1 MSIAKK
7 LASAG
12 GGSAFSSLSTSKGGD
27 LASAEARSEALG
39 RARKASSI
47 PLADVVFNPR
57 NHRKTYSEE
66 AINETAASMRESGQ
80 ITAVTVV
87 SRMAFLDAH
96 PDVPEELLGDAS
108 FIALDG
114 NRRLRAAERAGLERI
129 RVDLQDNLA
138 PTASAM
144 LEAALIANIH
154 RENVPPVE
162 EAEAIKELL
171 DTVYDGNQAAV
182 ARRLGKTSAWVGQR
196 LALLHLAPEVKEM
209 VENRELG
216 VKEARR
222 LGAATRAGTLTA
234 DEQVTQAREAKDK
247 PQATVARPRRAAD
260 VNPVYPSPAT
270 PAEAPTS
277 GPEVNPVY
285 TEKPSAAQEPVAAPA
300 PTSTTTRLAT
310 LTVDPADADA
320 FAKSIRSA
328 TTPRQAAAVGTS
340 TTGRAGGRPARP
352 VLSAGVGTGL
362 LVLLVVPFPHQ
373 EAVGPFAPVAAA
385 DRVLHQVA
393 EQRALGS
400 PAQ

>member
-12 GGSAFSSLSTSKGGD
+12 GGSAFSSLSSAKGGD

-66 AINETAASMRESGQ
+66 AISETAASMREIGQ
-80 ITAVTVV
+80 TTAITVV

-129 RVDLQDNLA
+129 RVDLQDDLA

-182 ARRLGKTSAWVGQR
+182 ARRLGKTAAWVGQR

-209 VENRELG
+209 VENREIG

-234 DEQVTQAREAKDK
+234 DEQVAQAREAKDK
-247 PQATVARPRRAAD
+247 PKATVARPRNAAD
-260 VNPVYPSPAT
+260 VNPVYPSPTT
-270 PAEAPTS
+270 PAEAHAPR
-277 GPEVNPVY
+277 PEVNPVY
-285 TEKPSAAQEPVAAPA
+285 TGDQSASRKTAPTPAPASAA
-300 PTSTTTRLAT
+300 TCLAT

-328 TTPRQAAAVGTS
+328 TTPRQAAAI
-340 TTGRAGGRPARP
+340 A
-352 VLSAGVGTGL
+352 
-362 LVLLVVPFPHQ
+362 
-373 EAVGPFAPVAAA
+373 
-385 DRVLHQVA
+385 
-393 EQRALGS
+393 RALVDLLNAEHS
-400 PAQ
+400 IELSEEPA

>member
-12 GGSAFSSLSTSKGGD
+12 GGSAFSSLSAAKGGD

-39 RARKASSI
+39 RARKASSV
-47 PLADVVFNPR
+47 PLTDVVFNPR

-66 AINETAASMRESGQ
+66 AIDETAASMRESGQ
-80 ITAVTVV
+80 ITAITVV

-96 PDVPEELLGDAS
+96 PDVPEERLGDAS
-108 FIALDG
+108 FVALDG

-129 RVDLQDNLA
+129 RVDLQDDLA

-171 DTVYDGNQAAV
+171 DTVYSGNQAAV
-182 ARRLGKTSAWVGQR
+182 ARRLGKTAAWVGQR
-196 LALLHLAPEVKEM
+196 LALLHLAPEVREM
-209 VENRELG
+209 VENKEIG

-234 DEQVTQAREAKDK
+234 DEQVAQAREAKEK
-247 PQATVARPRRAAD
+247 PKVTVARPRSAAD
-260 VNPVYPSPAT
+260 VNPVYPSPAAPVET
-270 PAEAPTS
+270 PPSA
-277 GPEVNPVY
+277 PEVNPVY
-285 TEKPSAAQEPVAAPA
+285 TEARSATPEPTPAPA
-300 PTSTTTRLAT
+300 PATTATPLAT

-328 TTPRQAAAVGTS
+328 TTPRQAAAV
-340 TTGRAGGRPARP
+340 A
-352 VLSAGVGTGL
+352 
-362 LVLLVVPFPHQ
+362 
-373 EAVGPFAPVAAA
+373 
-385 DRVLHQVA
+385 
-393 EQRALGS
+393 RALIDLLNAEHS
-400 PAQ
+400 VELSEEPA

>member
-12 GGSAFSSLSTSKGGD
+12 GGSAFSSLSAAKGGD

-39 RARKASSI
+39 RARKASSV
-47 PLADVVFNPR
+47 PLTDVVFNPR

-66 AINETAASMRESGQ
+66 AIDETAASMRESGQ
-80 ITAVTVV
+80 ITAITVV

-96 PDVPEELLGDAS
+96 PGVPEEQLGDAS
-108 FIALDG
+108 FVALDG

-129 RVDLQDNLA
+129 RVDLQDDLA

-154 RENVPPVE
+154 RENVPPIE

-171 DTVYDGNQAAV
+171 DTVHDGNQAAV
-182 ARRLGKTSAWVGQR
+182 ARRLGKTAAWVGQR

-209 VENRELG
+209 VESKEIG

-234 DEQVTQAREAKDK
+234 DEQVTRARETKDK
-247 PQATVARPRRAAD
+247 PKATVTRPRTAAD
-260 VNPVYPSPAT
+260 VNPVYPSPA
-270 PAEAPTS
+270 EAPAPRP
-277 GPEVNPVY
+277 GVNPVY
-285 TEKPSAAQEPVAAPA
+285 SEARPTEPEPATAAPA
-300 PTSTTTRLAT
+300 LAT
-310 LTVDPADADA
+310 LTVDPADADT

-328 TTPRQAAAVGTS
+328 TTPRQAAAI
-340 TTGRAGGRPARP
+340 A
-352 VLSAGVGTGL
+352 
-362 LVLLVVPFPHQ
+362 
-373 EAVGPFAPVAAA
+373 
-385 DRVLHQVA
+385 
-393 EQRALGS
+393 RALIDLLNTEHS
-400 PAQ
+400 IELSEEPA